1 MLKKVQKMVDKILNG
16 DKTISVLDIIKFI
29 KEKKK

>member
-16 DKTISVLDIIKFI
+16 DNTISVLDIVKFI